1 MKNKHV
7 LADDNIKKLLIKLSL
22 PATTGM
28 FVMALYNIVDTF
40 FVGRGVGSLAIAGLS
55 IVFPIQ
61 MIVMALGL
69 LFGIGGASVISRRL
83 GEGRIEE
90 ANKVLGTIAISV
102 LFVSIII
109 TALGLIFKDQILTI
123 FGVSEGIYPYANS
136 YFEIII
142 FASILFITAM
152 TSNNIIR
159 AEGHAKIA
167 MISMVLGA
175 VINMI
180 LDPIFIFVFKMGVRG
195 AAFAT
200 IISQSIVLLYIITFF
215 ISNKSILKIKLI
227 NLRFNF
233 KILREVFGIGL
244 SSFTR
249 NMAGSFV
256 FALVNNTLGNYG
268 GDIAIAAYGI
278 VQRIL
283 RFLIMPMIG
292 IAQGLQPIAGYNFGA
307 KRFDKVRL
315 ANKLA
320 IYYSTGMSLFSFLII
335 MLFSKQLMMIF
346 TSNIELIEMGS
357 MAMKIMVYVLPL
369 LGFQIVGTTTFQA
382 VGKVM
387 PSLILSLS
395 REVLLLPPLVIIL
408 SANFGVNGIWYS
420 VPIADVLAFLLTVF
434 MYIRL
439 NIELMEKQKNLTE
452 KV

>member
-1 MKNKHV
+1 MKNKHI

-83 GEGRIEE
+83 GEGKKKE
-90 ANKVLGTIAISV
+90 ADRVFGTVIFSAIII
-102 LFVSIII
+102 SIII
-109 TALGLIFKDQILTI
+109 TILGIIFKNQILSV
-123 FGVSEGIYPYANS
+123 FGVSENIYPYAND

-142 FASILFITAM
+142 FASILFVLAM

-159 AEGHAKIA
+159 AEGHAEVA
-167 MISMVLGA
+167 MRTMIIGA
-175 VINMI
+175 VLNMLI
-180 LDPIFIFVFKMGVRG
+180 DPIFIFVFKMGVRG

-200 IISQSIVLLYIITFF
+200 VISQSISVIYVFF
-215 ISNKSILKIKLI
+215 FFASKKSSLKIKVK
-227 NLRFNF
+227 NLRFHF
-233 KILREVFGIGL
+233 PILKEVLGIGM

-256 FALVNNTLGNYG
+256 FALINNTLGNYG

-292 IAQGLQPIAGYNFGA
+292 IAQGLQPIVGFNYGA
-307 KRFDKVRL
+307 KRFDKVHL

-320 IYYSTGMSLFSFLII
+320 IYFSTGMSVFSFTII

-346 TSNIELIEMGS
+346 TNNTELIEMGAF
-357 MAMKIMVYVLPL
+357 AMKVMVIALPL
-369 LGFQIVGTTTFQA
+369 LGFQVVGTTAFQA

-408 SANFGVNGIWYS
+408 SKNFGMNGIWFS
-420 VPIADVLAFLLTVF
+420 VPLADTLAFILTIF
-434 MYIRL
+434 MYLKLRSELKL
-439 NIELMEKQKNLTE
+439 NKSN
-452 KV
+452 